1 MRNRFLTVVAAA
13 AAVSTLVF
21 TAPAQ
26 AGSYTLN
33 GGGSSFDNNAFQA
46 CLSTYTDN
54 TVTYDSQSSGTGR
67 SGLVSGTYDWAGSD
81 GTFASTD
88 NQPSKYVMVPVLGG
102 PIVIAYSV
110 PTAGDGLQLTPK
122 VISEIFKG
130 EIVSWADPQIKA
142 LNPKLRLPDA
152 SANGYVK
159 NANSTGTYNKVISD
173 KGAVTYVAASPAN
186 TGKFDYSDKYKIK
199 VAYRASGS
207 GTTANLVNYLKQT
220 STETWD
226 YTNNPKDLQK
236 AATLNQVG
244 GTFAPV
250 SQSFTT
256 SADLASYVEDTTWS
270 FGYFDL
276 SDALSADV
284 SLAKIQ
290 NAAGAYVAPTAS
302 AAAKFLAAQTIVTAA
317 NTAGADQRTI
327 GTLALDYTKNVTG
340 AYQLSAPSYLVA
352 KISATGKDPKNLAI
366 GAWAKYLVST
376 CMPSKAAGLGYV
388 ALTGALKAS
397 ALAAIKTIG

>member
-1 MRNRFLTVVAAA
+1 
-13 AAVSTLVF
+13 VSTLVF

-67 SGLVSGTYDWAGSD
+67 AGLVSGTYDWAGSD
-81 GTFASTD
+81 GTYAGAVVDAQGNVTKAAD
-88 NQPSKYVMVPVLGG
+88 AQPTKYVMVPVLGG

-130 EIVSWADPQIKA
+130 EITSWADPQIKA

-152 SANGYVK
+152 SANGFVK
-159 NANSTGTYNKVISD
+159 NLTSTGTYNKVISD

-186 TGKFDYSDKYKIK
+186 TGKYDYSDKYKIK

-226 YTNNPKDLQK
+226 YTNNPKDLPK

-290 NAAGAYVAPTAS
+290 NAAGAFVAPTAS
-302 AAAKFLAAQTIVTAA
+302 AAAKFLAAQTIITAA

-376 CMPSKAAGLGYV
+376 CMPAKAAGLGYV